1 MKKEYIPKVG
11 DLVRITCPFLGG
23 ISFGIVIDIGISDLT
38 RKFIEEDVE
47 DFLKSNL
54 NYRTLSYFV
63 LIPDL
68 RSNLIMKTY
77 KVTSVSRKKYN
88 SDNLIPFYY
97 DDLEYVQNLDS

>member
-23 ISFGIVIDIGISDLT
+23 ITFGIIIDIGLSDLT

-54 NYRTLSYFV
+54 NYRTLNYFV
-63 LIPDL
+63 LIPEL
-68 RSNLIMKTY
+68 RNNLIMKTY
-77 KVTSVSRKKYN
+77 KISSQSYN

-97 DDLEYVQNLDS
+97 DDLEHVQNLDS